1 MIEIDFTKTLDGG
14 AGSFDLELKLVLE
27 SGAFTTIY
35 GASGAGK
42 TSTLRMI
49 SGLMTPDNGSLVVNN
64 EVWYDSSK
72 KINKKPQER
81 SLGFV
86 FQDYALFGHMTV
98 LENLIFAKG
107 KKDGT
112 NSIDELLEVME
123 LQQLQHR
130 KPETLSGGQKQ
141 RVALARALVQKPKLL
156 LLDEP
161 FAALDNT
168 IRFKLHEYLKR
179 VQERYDLTTILIS
192 HEVGEIIKLADKV
205 VCLEKGKISKIG
217 SPDSVFTNQNLSGK
231 FKFPGVVVK
240 VEKEEIISVVSVR
253 IHTQMVKVVVQHH
266 EAEALALGDQVMVVS
281 KAFNPILYKLEA

>member
-14 AGSFDLELKLVLE
+14 AGSFDLELKLAIE
-27 SGAFTTIY
+27 AGAFTTIY

-49 SGLMTPDNGSLVVNN
+49 SGLMTPDRGSLVVNN
-64 EVWYDSSK
+64 EVWFDSSK

-81 SLGFV
+81 SIGFV

-205 VCLEKGKISKIG
+205 VCLEQGKISKIG
-217 SPDSVFTNQNLSGK
+217 SPDTIFTNQNLSGK

-240 VEKEEIISVVSVR
+240 VEREEIISVVSVR
-253 IHTQMVKVVVQHH
+253 IHTQVVKVVVQHH
-266 EAEALALGDQVMVVS
+266 EAEALTLGDQVMVVS

>member
-14 AGSFDLELKLVLE
+14 AGSFDLELKLALGA
-27 SGAFTTIY
+27 GAFTTIY

-81 SLGFV
+81 SIGFV

-98 LENLIFAKG
+98 LENLFFAKG

-205 VCLEKGKISKIG
+205 VCLEQGRISKIG
-217 SPDSVFTNQNLSGK
+217 SPDTVFTNQNLSGK

-240 VEKEEIISVVSVR
+240 VEREEIISVVSVR
-253 IHTQMVKVVVQHH
+253 IHTQVVKVVVQHH
-266 EAEALALGDQVMVVS
+266 EAQALALGDQVIVVS

>member
-1 MIEIDFTKTLDGG
+1 MIEINFTKTLDGG
-14 AGSFDLELKLVLE
+14 AGSFDLELKLALE
-27 SGAFTTIY
+27 AGQFTTIY

-49 SGLMTPDNGSLVVNN
+49 SGLMTPDRGSLVVNN

-81 SLGFV
+81 SIGFV

-112 NSIDELLEVME
+112 NTIEELLEVME

-205 VCLEKGKISKIG
+205 VCLEQGKISKIG
-217 SPDSVFTNQNLSGK
+217 SPDTVFTNQNLSGK

-240 VEKEEIISVVSVR
+240 VEREEIISVVSVR
-253 IHTQMVKVVVQHH
+253 IHTQVVKVVVQHH

>member
-14 AGSFDLELKLVLE
+14 AGSFDLELKLALE
-27 SGAFTTIY
+27 AGAFTTIY

-49 SGLMTPDNGSLVVNN
+49 SGLMTPDRGSLVVNN

-81 SLGFV
+81 SIGFV

-112 NSIDELLEVME
+112 NTIDELLEVME

-205 VCLEKGKISKIG
+205 VYLEQGKISKIG
-217 SPDSVFTNQNLSGK
+217 SPDTVFTNQNLSGK

-253 IHTQMVKVVVQHH
+253 IHTQVVKVVVQHH

>member
-14 AGSFDLELKLVLE
+14 AGSFDLELKLAIE
-27 SGAFTTIY
+27 AGAFTTIY

-49 SGLMTPDNGSLVVNN
+49 SGLMTPDRGSLVVND

-81 SLGFV
+81 SIGFV

-123 LQQLQHR
+123 LQQLQHC

-205 VCLEKGKISKIG
+205 VCLEQGKISKIG
-217 SPDSVFTNQNLSGK
+217 SPDTVFTNQNLSGK

-240 VEKEEIISVVSVR
+240 VEREEIISVVSVR
-253 IHTQMVKVVVQHH
+253 IHTQVVKVVVQHH

-281 KAFNPILYKLEA
+281 KAFNPILYRLES

>member
-141 RVALARALVQKPKLL
+141 CVALARALVQKPKLL

>member
-14 AGSFDLELKLVLE
+14 AGSFDLELKLALE
-27 SGAFTTIY
+27 AGAFTTIY

-49 SGLMTPDNGSLVVNN
+49 SGLMIPDRGSLVVNN

-81 SLGFV
+81 SIGFV

-98 LENLIFAKG
+98 LENLFFAKG

-179 VQERYDLTTILIS
+179 VQVRYDLTTILIS

-205 VCLEKGKISKIG
+205 VCLEQGKISKIG
-217 SPDSVFTNQNLSGK
+217 SPDTVFTNQNLSGK

-253 IHTQMVKVVVQHH
+253 IHTQVVKVVVQHH

>member
-14 AGSFDLELKLVLE
+14 AGSFDLELKLALE
-27 SGAFTTIY
+27 AGQFTTIY

-49 SGLMTPDNGSLVVNN
+49 SGLMTPDRGSLVVNN

-81 SLGFV
+81 SIGFV

-107 KKDGT
+107 KNDGT

-123 LQQLQHR
+123 LQQLEHR

-205 VCLEKGKISKIG
+205 VCLEQGRINKIG
-217 SPDSVFTNQNLSGK
+217 SPDTVFTNQNLSGK

-240 VEKEEIISVVSVR
+240 VEREEIISVVSVR
-253 IHTQMVKVVVQHH
+253 IHTQVVKVVVQHH
-266 EAEALALGDQVMVVS
+266 EAQALALGDQVIVVS

>member
-14 AGSFDLELKLVLE
+14 AGSFDLELKLAIE
-27 SGAFTTIY
+27 AGAFTTIY

-49 SGLMTPDNGSLVVNN
+49 SGLMTPDRGSLVVNN

-72 KINKKPQER
+72 KISKKPQER
-81 SLGFV
+81 SIGFV

-205 VCLEKGKISKIG
+205 VCLEQGKISKIG
-217 SPDSVFTNQNLSGK
+217 SPDTVFTNQNLSGK

>member
-1 MIEIDFTKTLDGG
+1 MIEIDFTKKLNGG
-14 AGSFDLELKLVLE
+14 AGSFDLELKLALE
-27 SGAFTTIY
+27 AGQFTTIY

-49 SGLMTPDNGSLVVNN
+49 SGLMTPDRGSLVVNN
-64 EVWYDSSK
+64 EVWYHSSK

-81 SLGFV
+81 SIGFV

-179 VQERYDLTTILIS
+179 VQERYDLTTVLIS

-205 VCLEKGKISKIG
+205 VCLEQGKISKIG
-217 SPDSVFTNQNLSGK
+217 SPDTIFTNQNLSGK

-240 VEKEEIISVVSVR
+240 VEREEIISVVSVR
-253 IHTQMVKVVVQHH
+253 IHTQVVKVVVQHH
-266 EAEALALGDQVMVVS
+266 EAEALTLGDQVMVVS

>member
-14 AGSFDLELKLVLE
+14 AGSFDLELKLALE
-27 SGAFTTIY
+27 AGQFTTIY

-49 SGLMTPDNGSLVVNN
+49 SGLMTPDRGSLVVNN

-81 SLGFV
+81 SIGFV

-141 RVALARALVQKPKLL
+141 RVALARALTQKPKLL

-205 VCLEKGKISKIG
+205 VCLEQGKISKIG
-217 SPDSVFTNQNLSGK
+217 SPDTVFTNQNLSGK

-240 VEKEEIISVVSVR
+240 VEREEIISVVSVR
-253 IHTQMVKVVVQHH
+253 IHTQVVKVVVQHH

>member
-14 AGSFDLELKLVLE
+14 AGSFNLELKLALE
-27 SGAFTTIY
+27 AGAFTTIY

-49 SGLMTPDNGSLVVNN
+49 SGLMTPDRGSLVVNN

-81 SLGFV
+81 SIGFV

-205 VCLEKGKISKIG
+205 VCLEQGKISKIG
-217 SPDSVFTNQNLSGK
+217 SPDTVFTNQNLSGK

-240 VEKEEIISVVSVR
+240 VEREEIISIVSVR

-281 KAFNPILYKLEA
+281 KAFNPILYRLES

>member
-14 AGSFDLELKLVLE
+14 AGSFDLELKLALE
-27 SGAFTTIY
+27 DGAFTTIY
-35 GASGAGK
+35 GASGTGK

-49 SGLMTPDNGSLVVNN
+49 SGLMTPDRGSLLVNN

-72 KINKKPQER
+72 KINKNPQER
-81 SLGFV
+81 SIGFV

-112 NSIDELLEVME
+112 NTIDELLEVME

-205 VCLEKGKISKIG
+205 VCLEQGKISKIG
-217 SPDSVFTNQNLSGK
+217 SPDTVFTNQNLSGK

-240 VEKEEIISVVSVR
+240 VEREEIISVVSVR
-253 IHTQMVKVVVQHH
+253 IHTQVVKVVVQHH

>member
-14 AGSFDLELKLVLE
+14 AGSFDLELKLAIE
-27 SGAFTTIY
+27 AGAFTTIY

-49 SGLMTPDNGSLVVNN
+49 SGLMTPDRGSLVVND

-81 SLGFV
+81 SIGFV

-141 RVALARALVQKPKLL
+141 RMALARALVQKPKLL

-205 VCLEKGKISKIG
+205 VCLEQGKISKIG
-217 SPDSVFTNQNLSGK
+217 SPDTVFTNQNLSGK

-253 IHTQMVKVVVQHH
+253 IHTQVVKVVVQHH

-281 KAFNPILYKLEA
+281 KAFNPILYRLES

>member
-14 AGSFDLELKLVLE
+14 AGSFDLELKLAIE
-27 SGAFTTIY
+27 AGAFTTIY

-49 SGLMTPDNGSLVVNN
+49 SGLMTPDRGSLVVNN

-81 SLGFV
+81 SIGFV

-179 VQERYDLTTILIS
+179 VQERYDLSTILIS

-205 VCLEKGKISKIG
+205 VCLEQGKISKIG
-217 SPDSVFTNQNLSGK
+217 SPDTVFTNQKLSGK

-240 VEKEEIISVVSVR
+240 VEREEIISVVSVR
-253 IHTQMVKVVVQHH
+253 IHTQVVKVVVQHH
-266 EAEALALGDQVMVVS
+266 EAEALTLGDQVMVVS

>member
-1 MIEIDFTKTLDGG
+1 MIEINFTKTLDGG
-14 AGSFDLELKLVLE
+14 AGSFDLELKLALE
-27 SGAFTTIY
+27 AGQFTTIY

-49 SGLMTPDNGSLVVNN
+49 SGLMTPDRGSLVVNN

-81 SLGFV
+81 SIGFV

-141 RVALARALVQKPKLL
+141 RVALARALTQKPKLL

-205 VCLEKGKISKIG
+205 VCLEQGKISKIG
-217 SPDSVFTNQNLSGK
+217 SPDTVFTNQNLSGK

-240 VEKEEIISVVSVR
+240 VEREEIISVVSVR
-253 IHTQMVKVVVQHH
+253 IHTQVVKVVVQHH

>member
-14 AGSFDLELKLVLE
+14 AGSFDLELKLAIE
-27 SGAFTTIY
+27 AGAFTTIY

-49 SGLMTPDNGSLVVNN
+49 SGLMTPDRGSLVVNN

-81 SLGFV
+81 SIGFV

-123 LQQLQHR
+123 LQQLQHC

-205 VCLEKGKISKIG
+205 VCLEQGKISKIG
-217 SPDSVFTNQNLSGK
+217 SPDTVFTNQNLSGK

-240 VEKEEIISVVSVR
+240 VEREEIISVVSVR
-253 IHTQMVKVVVQHH
+253 IHTQVVKVVVQHH

>member
-14 AGSFDLELKLVLE
+14 AGSFDLELKLALE
-27 SGAFTTIY
+27 AGQFTTIY

-49 SGLMTPDNGSLVVNN
+49 SGLMTPDRGSLVVNN

-81 SLGFV
+81 SIGFV

-98 LENLIFAKG
+98 LDNLIFAKG

-123 LQQLQHR
+123 LRQLQHR

-205 VCLEKGKISKIG
+205 VCLEQGKISKIG
-217 SPDSVFTNQNLSGK
+217 SPDTVFTNQNLSGK

-240 VEKEEIISVVSVR
+240 VEREEIISVVSVR
-253 IHTQMVKVVVQHH
+253 IHTQVVKVVVQHH
-266 EAEALALGDQVMVVS
+266 EAEALTLGDQVMVVS

>member
-14 AGSFDLELKLVLE
+14 AGSFDLELKLAIE
-27 SGAFTTIY
+27 AGAFTTIY

-49 SGLMTPDNGSLVVNN
+49 SGLMTPDRGSLVVNN

-81 SLGFV
+81 SIGFV

-123 LQQLQHR
+123 LQQLQHC

-205 VCLEKGKISKIG
+205 VCLEQGKISKIG
-217 SPDSVFTNQNLSGK
+217 SPDTVFTNQNLSGK

-240 VEKEEIISVVSVR
+240 VEREEIISVVSVR
-253 IHTQMVKVVVQHH
+253 IHTQVVKVVVQHH

-281 KAFNPILYKLEA
+281 KAFNPILYRLES

>member
-14 AGSFDLELKLVLE
+14 AGSFDLELKLAIE
-27 SGAFTTIY
+27 AGAFTTIY

-49 SGLMTPDNGSLVVNN
+49 SGLMTPDRGSLVVNN

-81 SLGFV
+81 SIGFV

-141 RVALARALVQKPKLL
+141 RVALARALTQKPKLL

-205 VCLEKGKISKIG
+205 VCLEQGRISKIG
-217 SPDSVFTNQNLSGK
+217 SPDTVFTNQNLSGK

-240 VEKEEIISVVSVR
+240 VEREEIISVVSVR
-253 IHTQMVKVVVQHH
+253 IHTQVVKVVVQHH

>member
-14 AGSFDLELKLVLE
+14 AGSFDLELKLAIE
-27 SGAFTTIY
+27 AGAFTTIY

-49 SGLMTPDNGSLVVNN
+49 SGLMTPDRGSLVVND

-81 SLGFV
+81 SIGFV

-205 VCLEKGKISKIG
+205 VCLEQGKISKIG
-217 SPDSVFTNQNLSGK
+217 SPDTVFTNENSNFREWLSRLKGK
-231 FKFPGVVVK
+231 R
-240 VEKEEIISVVSVR
+240 SS
-253 IHTQMVKVVVQHH
+253 
-266 EAEALALGDQVMVVS
+266 AS
-281 KAFNPILYKLEA
+281 

>member
-14 AGSFDLELKLVLE
+14 AGSFDLELKLALE
-27 SGAFTTIY
+27 AGAFTTIY

-49 SGLMTPDNGSLVVNN
+49 SGLMTPDRGSLVVNN

-81 SLGFV
+81 SIGFV

-112 NSIDELLEVME
+112 NTIDELLEVME

-205 VCLEKGKISKIG
+205 VYLEQGKISKIG
-217 SPDSVFTNQNLSGK
+217 SPDTVFTNQNLSGK

-240 VEKEEIISVVSVR
+240 VEREEIISVVSVR
-253 IHTQMVKVVVQHH
+253 IHTQVVKVVVQHH
-266 EAEALALGDQVMVVS
+266 EAEALTLGDQVMVVS

>member
-14 AGSFDLELKLVLE
+14 AGSFNLELKLAIE
-27 SGAFTTIY
+27 AGAFTTIY

-42 TSTLRMI
+42 TSTLRII
-49 SGLMTPDNGSLVVNN
+49 SGLMTPDHGSLVVNN

-81 SLGFV
+81 SIGFV

-98 LENLIFAKG
+98 LDNLIFAKG

-179 VQERYDLTTILIS
+179 VQERYDLSTILIS

-205 VCLEKGKISKIG
+205 VCLEQGKISKIG
-217 SPDSVFTNQNLSGK
+217 SPDTVFTNQNLSGK

-240 VEKEEIISVVSVR
+240 VEREEIISVVSVR
-253 IHTQMVKVVVQHH
+253 IHTQVVKVVVQHH
-266 EAEALALGDQVMVVS
+266 EAEALTLGDQVMVVS

>member
-14 AGSFDLELKLVLE
+14 AGSFDLELKLALE
-27 SGAFTTIY
+27 AGAFTTIY

-49 SGLMTPDNGSLVVNN
+49 SGLMIPDRGSLVVNN

-81 SLGFV
+81 SIGFV

-98 LENLIFAKG
+98 LENLFFAKG

-205 VCLEKGKISKIG
+205 VCLEQGRISKIG
-217 SPDSVFTNQNLSGK
+217 SPDTVFTNQNLSGK

-240 VEKEEIISVVSVR
+240 VEREEIISVVSVR
-253 IHTQMVKVVVQHH
+253 IHTQVVKVVVQHH

>member
-14 AGSFDLELKLVLE
+14 AGSFDLELKLAIE
-27 SGAFTTIY
+27 AGAFTTIY

-81 SLGFV
+81 SIGFV

-98 LENLIFAKG
+98 LENLFFAKG

-205 VCLEKGKISKIG
+205 VCLEQGRISKIG
-217 SPDSVFTNQNLSGK
+217 SPDTVFTNQNLSGK

-240 VEKEEIISVVSVR
+240 VEREEIISVVSVR
-253 IHTQMVKVVVQHH
+253 IHTQVVKVVVQHH

>member
-1 MIEIDFTKTLDGG
+1 MIEINFTKTLDGG
-14 AGSFDLELKLVLE
+14 AGSFDLELKLAIE
-27 SGAFTTIY
+27 AGAFTTIY

-81 SLGFV
+81 SIGFV

-141 RVALARALVQKPKLL
+141 RVALARALTQKPKLL

-205 VCLEKGKISKIG
+205 VCLEQGKISKIG
-217 SPDSVFTNQNLSGK
+217 SPDTVFTNQNLSGK

-240 VEKEEIISVVSVR
+240 VEREEIISVVSVR
-253 IHTQMVKVVVQHH
+253 IHTQVVKVVVQHH
-266 EAEALALGDQVMVVS
+266 EAEALTLGDQVMVVS

>member
-14 AGSFDLELKLVLE
+14 AGSFDLELKLAIE
-27 SGAFTTIY
+27 AGAFTTIY

-49 SGLMTPDNGSLVVNN
+49 SGLMTPDHGSLVVNN

-81 SLGFV
+81 SIGFV

-205 VCLEKGKISKIG
+205 VCLEQGKISKIG
-217 SPDSVFTNQNLSGK
+217 SPDTVFTNQNLSGK

-253 IHTQMVKVVVQHH
+253 IHTQVVKVVVQHH
-266 EAEALALGDQVMVVS
+266 EAEALTLGDQVMVVS
-281 KAFNPILYKLEA
+281 KAFNPILYRLES

>member
-14 AGSFDLELKLVLE
+14 AGSFNLELKLAIE
-27 SGAFTTIY
+27 AGAFTTIY

-42 TSTLRMI
+42 TSTLRII
-49 SGLMTPDNGSLVVNN
+49 SGLMTPDHGSLVVNN

-81 SLGFV
+81 SIGFV

-112 NSIDELLEVME
+112 NSIDELLEVIE

-205 VCLEKGKISKIG
+205 VCLEQGKISKIG
-217 SPDSVFTNQNLSGK
+217 SPDTVFTNQNLSGK

-240 VEKEEIISVVSVR
+240 VEREEIISVVSVR
-253 IHTQMVKVVVQHH
+253 IHTQVVKVVVQHH
-266 EAEALALGDQVMVVS
+266 EAEALTLGDQVMVVS

>member
-14 AGSFDLELKLVLE
+14 AGSFDLELKLALE
-27 SGAFTTIY
+27 AGAFTTIY

-49 SGLMTPDNGSLVVNN
+49 SGLMTPDRGSLVVNN

-81 SLGFV
+81 SIGFV

-112 NSIDELLEVME
+112 NTIDELLEVME

-205 VCLEKGKISKIG
+205 VYLEQGKISKIG
-217 SPDSVFTNQNLSGK
+217 SPDTVFTNQNLSGK

-253 IHTQMVKVVVQHH
+253 IHTQVVKVVVQHH
-266 EAEALALGDQVMVVS
+266 EAEALTLGDQVMVVS

>member
-14 AGSFDLELKLVLE
+14 AGSFDLELKLALE
-27 SGAFTTIY
+27 AGQFTTIY

-49 SGLMTPDNGSLVVNN
+49 SGLMTPDRGSLVVNN

-72 KINKKPQER
+72 KINKKAQER
-81 SLGFV
+81 SIGFV

-141 RVALARALVQKPKLL
+141 RVALARALTQKPKLL

-205 VCLEKGKISKIG
+205 VCLEQGKISKIG
-217 SPDSVFTNQNLSGK
+217 SPDTVFTNQNLSGK

-240 VEKEEIISVVSVR
+240 VEREEIISVVSVR
-253 IHTQMVKVVVQHH
+253 IHTQVVKVVVQHH
-266 EAEALALGDQVMVVS
+266 EAEALTLGDQVMVVS

>member
-14 AGSFDLELKLVLE
+14 AGSFDLELKLAIE
-27 SGAFTTIY
+27 AGAFTTIY

-49 SGLMTPDNGSLVVNN
+49 SGLMTPDRGSLVVND

-81 SLGFV
+81 SIGFV

-205 VCLEKGKISKIG
+205 VCLEQGKISKIG
-217 SPDSVFTNQNLSGK
+217 SPDTVFTNQNLSGK

-240 VEKEEIISVVSVR
+240 VEREEIISVVSVR
-253 IHTQMVKVVVQHH
+253 IHTQVVKVVVQHH

>member
-14 AGSFDLELKLVLE
+14 AGSFDLELKLAIE
-27 SGAFTTIY
+27 AGAFTTIY

-49 SGLMTPDNGSLVVNN
+49 SGLMTPDRGSLVVNN

-72 KINKKPQER
+72 KINKKAQER
-81 SLGFV
+81 SIGFV

-112 NSIDELLEVME
+112 NTIEELLEVME

-179 VQERYDLTTILIS
+179 VHERYDLTTILIS

-205 VCLEKGKISKIG
+205 VCLEQGRISKIG
-217 SPDSVFTNQNLSGK
+217 SPDTVFTNQNLSGK

-240 VEKEEIISVVSVR
+240 VEREEIISVVSVR
-253 IHTQMVKVVVQHH
+253 IHTQVVKVVVQHH